1 MPGGPGPAETGPAGA
16 GPAGAG
22 PAGAGPAG
30 AGPRSRAGGPG
41 RWWRRRSLRARVTL
55 ASTAGLAL
63 ALAAAAVLLSSALR
77 LSLIGNLDNSARQ
90 GAQEVAALADAGRLP
105 AAGVPVVP
113 GTITVQVLDSGGR
126 IVNVSPD
133 ADRLV
138 PLLPAAVAAANARD
152 GRAVF

>member
-41 RWWRRRSLRARVTL
+41 RWWRRRSLRARAAL
-55 ASTAGLAL
+55 ASTAGRAL
-63 ALAAAAVLLSSALR
+63 ALAAAAVLLSGALR
-77 LSLIGNLDNSARQ
+77 LSLIRSLDNSARQ
-90 GAQEVAALADAGRLP
+90 GAREVAALSDAHRLP
-105 AAGVPVVP
+105 DPGPAGP
-113 GTITVQVLDSGGR
+113 GTITVQVLSSHGR

-138 PLLPAAVAAANARD
+138 
-152 GRAVF
+152 

>member
-1 MPGGPGPAETGPAGA
+1 VLA
-16 GPAGAG
+16 
-22 PAGAGPAG
+22 
-30 AGPRSRAGGPG
+30 

-77 LSLIGNLDNSARQ
+77 LSLIRNLDNSARQ
-90 GAQEVAALADAGRLP
+90 GAREVATLSDAHRLP
-105 AAGVPVVP
+105 DPVPVVP
-113 GTITVQVLDSGGR
+113 GTITVQVLDSRGR

-138 PLLPAAVAAANARD
+138 PLLPPAVAPAR
-152 GRAVF
+152 RSR